1 MLQNNVGTVIS
12 SDSEVFGI
20 VSRKIDYLTISR
32 YFLLILHKTL
42 EMTGLIFIPQYPTTQ
57 HILLLKSYQFLGKLK
72 PCIRKSTNPK
82 YISLRLYFMK
92 NRLPTFIKL
101 PRYKRFN
108 YKPVFYDAEKED
120 LEQRVARIEK
130 EVAAEKRGELNSDL
144 LRQRLR
150 SDWERGSR
158 QGIIQKSNIR
168 VALIAVF
175 LFAVIYLYLN
185 S

>member
-1 MLQNNVGTVIS
+1 MDIGLRN
-12 SDSEVFGI
+12 
-20 VSRKIDYLTISR
+20 LL
-32 YFLLILHKTL
+32 FLP
-42 EMTGLIFIPQYPTTQ
+42 IFRQIEP
-57 HILLLKSYQFLGKLK
+57 LKSQD
-72 PCIRKSTNPK
+72 NPAK
-82 YISLRLYFMK
+82 VYIFDLYFMRNK
-92 NRLPTFIKL
+92 LPSFIKL

-108 YKPVFYDAEKED
+108 YKPVYYDAEKEE
-120 LEQRVARIEK
+120 LAQRIARIEK
-130 EVAAEKRGELNSDL
+130 EVAAEKRGELDSEL
-144 LRQRLR
+144 LRKRLR

>member
-1 MLQNNVGTVIS
+1 MLT
-12 SDSEVFGI
+12 
-20 VSRKIDYLTISR
+20 
-32 YFLLILHKTL
+32 
-42 EMTGLIFIPQYPTTQ
+42 
-57 HILLLKSYQFLGKLK
+57 SYQFLGKLRVAN
-72 PCIRKSTNPK
+72 PESTKAK
-82 YISLRLYFMK
+82 YISLSLYFMR

-108 YKPVFYDAEKED
+108 YKPVFYDAEKEE
-120 LEQRVARIEK
+120 LEQRIARIEK
-130 EVAAEKRGELNSDL
+130 EVEAEKRGELNSDL

>member
-1 MLQNNVGTVIS
+1 ML
-12 SDSEVFGI
+12 DYVF
-20 VSRKIDYLTISR
+20 S
-32 YFLLILHKTL
+32 F
-42 EMTGLIFIPQYPTTQ
+42 
-57 HILLLKSYQFLGKLK
+57 SYQFLGKLRVAN
-72 PCIRKSTNPK
+72 PESTKAK
-82 YISLRLYFMK
+82 YISLGLYFMK

-108 YKPVFYDAEKED
+108 YKPVFYDAEKEE
-120 LEQRVARIEK
+120 LEQRIARIEK
-130 EVAAEKRGELNSDL
+130 EVEAEKRGELNSDI
-144 LRQRLR
+144 LRQRFR

>member
-1 MLQNNVGTVIS
+1 
-12 SDSEVFGI
+12 
-20 VSRKIDYLTISR
+20 
-32 YFLLILHKTL
+32 
-42 EMTGLIFIPQYPTTQ
+42 
-57 HILLLKSYQFLGKLK
+57 
-72 PCIRKSTNPK
+72 
-82 YISLRLYFMK
+82 MK

-108 YKPVFYDAEKED
+108 YKPVFYDAEKE
-120 LEQRVARIEK
+120 
-130 EVAAEKRGELNSDL
+130 VAAEKRGELNSAL